1 MGPVLRYVPLIWMD
15 MHSAQIYVSIHAL
28 PQAHHVGTHPRSW
41 YSLQG
46 IFEFLENFEDF
57 LQFCIFAI

>member
-15 MHSAQIYVSIHAL
+15 MHSAQVYVSIHAL
-28 PQAHHVGTHPRSW
+28 PQTHHAGTHPRSW

-46 IFEFLENFEDF
+46 IFRIFGKILKIFGNF
-57 LQFCIFAI
+57 AK